1 LSQSRKSSPKS
12 IAPNQGEKER
22 IMNEIKMEI
31 KDGKLCIV
39 IELDV
44 KKQKPSSTGKT
55 LVVAT
60 TGGFQAV
67 GEVKVNLTVTRSKE
81 LA

>member
-1 LSQSRKSSPKS
+1 
-12 IAPNQGEKER
+12 
-22 IMNEIKMEI
+22 MNEINLEI
-31 KDGKLCIV
+31 RDGKLYIV
-39 IELDV
+39 VELDA
-44 KKQKPSSTGKT
+44 KKQRPSSTGKT

>member
-1 LSQSRKSSPKS
+1 
-12 IAPNQGEKER
+12 
-22 IMNEIKMEI
+22 MNEIKMEI
-31 KDGKLCIV
+31 KDGNLYIV

-67 GEVKVNLTVTRSKE
+67 GDVKVNLTVTRSKE
-81 LA
+81 